1 MTRTR
6 ALLLTLLI
14 AVVVSLLFTPAFIT
28 PEPMLPERRIVGP
41 DEGNVAPLPAR

>member
-14 AVVVSLLFTPAFIT
+14 AVALALLFSPRFIT
-28 PEPMLPERRIVGP
+28 SEERYILPSA
-41 DEGNVAPLPAR
+41 EGNVAPLPAR